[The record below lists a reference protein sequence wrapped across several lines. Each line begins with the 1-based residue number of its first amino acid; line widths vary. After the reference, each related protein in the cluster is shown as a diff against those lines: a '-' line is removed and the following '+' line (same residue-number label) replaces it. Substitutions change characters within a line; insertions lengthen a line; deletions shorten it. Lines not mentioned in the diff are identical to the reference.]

1 MVLYMHIYTQIESTF
16 IDRARGRHTHM
27 HIHRMSEIERLKLY
41 SALGSGYLSVGIAWI
56 IYFNSYYFRVW
67 YTLF

>member
-41 SALGSGYLSVGIAWI
+41 SALGSGYLSVGIA
-56 IYFNSYYFRVW
+56 
-67 YTLF
+67 